1 MRVPNIFRSQRVFI
15 ESHHFGNKQ
24 NFSGMFMKNMKIYFS
39 CTLAVIEMFS
49 CQVTVDTS
57 LLPRGEEL
65 HATLCLGMVEDQV
78 SLAQEAAEVFHLD
91 HELQPEEGDTGRYYT
106 DYTPVFL
113 FLWRSKMSLFLRSKQ
128 LLCETYQGR
137 AANNHLHTFLDPCR
151 VCDLCRQHRHHGA
164 GAVPGRSPGD

>member
-24 NFSGMFMKNMKIYFS
+24 NFSGKFTKFHHEEYDMKIYFS
-39 CTLAVIEMFS
+39 CTLSVIVMFS

-91 HELQPEEGDTGRYYT
+91 HDLQPEEGATYT

-137 AANNHLHTFLDPCR
+137 ASQQVSSHLP
-151 VCDLCRQHRHHGA
+151 
-164 GAVPGRSPGD
+164 

>member
-1 MRVPNIFRSQRVFI
+1 
-15 ESHHFGNKQ
+15 
-24 NFSGMFMKNMKIYFS
+24 MKIYFS
-39 CTLAVIEMFS
+39 CTLAVIVMFS

-91 HELQPEEGDTGRYYT
+91 HDLQPEEGATYT

-113 FLWRSKMSLFLRSKQ
+113 FLWRSKMALFLRSKQ

-137 AANNHLHTFLDPCR
+137 ASQQVSSHLP
-151 VCDLCRQHRHHGA
+151 
-164 GAVPGRSPGD
+164 